1 MNDYEKIP
9 RSQRVAV
16 LLKKELSEL
25 ILTHVKDPRVKSV
38 ILTNVIVT
46 KDLRE
51 AKVYFSRYD
60 NLKNSEETLQKSLEG
75 LNKAGKFLRVKIG
88 NKLNLRNIPVLKFFI
103 DNTIANISEIDRLLE
118 KLSTD
123 QEL

>member
-1 MNDYEKIP
+1 MNDYEKIS
-9 RSQRVAV
+9 RSERVAV

-25 ILTHVKDPRVKSV
+25 VLTHVKDPRVKGV
-38 ILTNVIVT
+38 LLPNVIVT

-60 NLKNSEETLQKSLEG
+60 ILKNSEDALQDSLEG
-75 LNKAGKFLRVKIG
+75 LNKAGKFLKSKLG
-88 NKLNLRNIPVLKFFI
+88 SKLNLRNVPVLKFFV
-103 DNTIANISEIDRLLE
+103 DNTYSNISEIDKLLE

-123 QEL
+123 QDI

>member
-9 RSQRVAV
+9 RSERVAV

-38 ILTNVIVT
+38 LLTNVIVT

-51 AKVYFSRYD
+51 AKIYFSRYD
-60 NLKNSEETLQKSLEG
+60 NLKNDEDVLQESLEG
-75 LNKAGKFLRVKIG
+75 LNKAGKFLRA
-88 NKLNLRNIPVLKFFI
+88 KLGAKLDLRNVPVLKFFS
-103 DNTIANISEIDRLLE
+103 DNTFSNMSEIDKLLQ

-123 QEL
+123 QDP

>member
-9 RSQRVAV
+9 RSERVAV

-25 ILTHVKDPRVKSV
+25 ILIHVKDPRVKSV

-60 NLKNSEETLQKSLEG
+60 NLKNSEDTLQESLEG
-75 LNKAGKFLRVKIG
+75 LNKASKFLRVKLG
-88 NKLNLRNIPVLKFFI
+88 NKLNLRNVPALKFFT

-123 QEL
+123 QEF

>member
-9 RSQRVAV
+9 RSERVAV

-25 ILTHVKDPRVKSV
+25 ILTHVKDPRVKGV
-38 ILTNVIVT
+38 LFTNVIVT

-60 NLKNSEETLQKSLEG
+60 NLKNNEDVLQQSLEG
-75 LNKAGKFLRVKIG
+75 LNKAGKFLRAKLG
-88 NKLNLRNIPVLKFFI
+88 AKLNLRNVPALKFFA
-103 DNTIANISEIDRLLE
+103 DNTFSSISEIDKLLE

-123 QEL
+123 QGP